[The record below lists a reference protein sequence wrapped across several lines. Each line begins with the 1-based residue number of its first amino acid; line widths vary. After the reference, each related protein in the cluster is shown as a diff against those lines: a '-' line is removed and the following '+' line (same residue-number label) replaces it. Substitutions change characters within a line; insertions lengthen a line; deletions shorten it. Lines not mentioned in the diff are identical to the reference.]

1 MDTFLVIFSLMLHGI
16 TFMFLIYIYR
26 QTQVSSA
33 DERQLQKTIRE
44 MEDLF
49 QSYLLELKDENE
61 KLIKLLND
69 KKQKNKRSFEEINN
83 ISAETSIQEKSENHP
98 HERTE
103 ENKDESR
110 YDPEKLITED
120 PVQYEQPSYQSMALQ
135 LYNQG
140 YSIEEIA
147 QKLNKGKTEIELIVK
162 FYT

>member
-83 ISAETSIQEKSENHP
+83 ISAETSIQEKSEKHP

-110 YDPEKLITED
+110 YDPEKLITEN

-135 LYNQG
+135 LYHQG